1 MEQGSRVQYR
11 VTSDNLH
18 RPRANAALWRASI
31 SAWAVE
37 GLTTAVGYGII
48 KGYPDQTVRPGGSA
62 TRAEAVTVIVNT
74 LNVLNGLT

>member
-1 MEQGSRVQYR
+1 MEQGSRGQYR

-37 GLTTAVGYGII
+37 GLTTAVGDGII

-62 TRAEAVTVIVNT
+62 TRAEAVTT
-74 LNVLNGLT
+74 LAKALSLKSN